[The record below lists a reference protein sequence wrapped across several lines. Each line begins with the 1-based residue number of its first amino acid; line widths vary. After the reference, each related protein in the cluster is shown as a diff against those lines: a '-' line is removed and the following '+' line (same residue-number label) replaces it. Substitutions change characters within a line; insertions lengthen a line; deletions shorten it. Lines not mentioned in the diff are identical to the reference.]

1 MDLKQIYT
9 QVITENSRDVSNK
22 HQLVGATHILFG
34 VNPTCGDEITLELKV
49 QGQVI
54 KDAAYIGDGCAIS
67 QASANMMVNLI
78 KGRTLTEVQ
87 KLTAIFMEMIKG
99 QKVTPA
105 SLDVLE
111 EAQALGDV
119 AHLPARVKC
128 AVLSWHTLAGLW
140 TDQPK

>member
-22 HQLVGATHILFG
+22 HPLAGATHILSG

-49 QGQVI
+49 QGQII

-78 KGRTLTEVQ
+78 KGRTLEEAK
-87 KLTAIFMEMIKG
+87 KLAATFMEMIKG
-99 QKVTPA
+99 KKLAPDALATLEDAQ
-105 SLDVLE
+105 SLQDM
-111 EAQALGDV
+111 AY
-119 AHLPARVKC
+119 LPARVKC

-140 TDQPK
+140 TVQPK